1 MYRVAQ
7 FVCMKILLFFFSF
20 FISVVSIAQFDP
32 SKDWFTMED
41 FFLLES
47 KQNNPIKSITVYRSD
62 KKDDEIFSTER
73 KFAEYLF
80 SPEGKLYESRK
91 FVPLSRRIDTS
102 VFEFQYNDSKLISR
116 TENQGPFSFKYC
128 YLWLN
133 DSTFQEIKID
143 ENTSDTNYVHRV
155 EIQDEEALKRKYTYY
170 NSIGRPM
177 KSEWVTTNFMDK
189 VISKKESYSRSLSFV
204 VDSFNYKA
212 TQLIHR
218 LKWNTIGIHKKTL
231 WEFTYQE
238 GYLDFIREMEEG
250 EVVAKLA
257 MLYNDFQL
265 IKSIVRRDVKEK
277 TISIYKVEYDYYSTE
292 R

>member
-1 MYRVAQ
+1 
-7 FVCMKILLFFFSF
+7 MKLPLFFCSL
-20 FISVVSIAQFDP
+20 FIFLSSVAQFDP

-41 FFLLES
+41 FFEQES
-47 KQNNPIKSITVYRSD
+47 IQNKSIKSISIYKSD
-62 KKDDEIFSTER
+62 KKDDEIFSAER
-73 KFAEYLF
+73 KFAEYFF
-80 SPEGKLYESRK
+80 STDGKLYESRK

-102 VFEFQYNDSKLISR
+102 VFEFLYDGSKLISR
-116 TENQGPFSFKYC
+116 TENQGPFRFKYS
-128 YLWLN
+128 YSWLN

-143 ENTSDTNYVHRV
+143 ENTLDTSYVHRV
-155 EIQDEEALKRKYTYY
+155 EIQAEEELERKYTYY

-177 KSEWVTTNFMDK
+177 KSEWIATNFMAK

-218 LKWNTIGIHKKTL
+218 MKWNTIGVHKKTL
-231 WEFTYQE
+231 WEYSYQG

-257 MLYNDFQL
+257 ILYNDFQL
-265 IKSIVRRDVKEK
+265 IKSIVKRDVREK